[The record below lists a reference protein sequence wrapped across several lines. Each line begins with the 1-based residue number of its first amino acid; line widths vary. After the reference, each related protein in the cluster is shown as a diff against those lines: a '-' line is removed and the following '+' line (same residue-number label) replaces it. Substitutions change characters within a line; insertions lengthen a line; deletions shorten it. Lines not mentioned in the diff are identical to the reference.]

1 MANVSMLPAVKH
13 LKCSTPKPTLFS
25 TLFQKEKR
33 KISIALMNYIEY
45 GEQAGARV
53 LTGGKAGSIQSSC
66 YVIPTVFDNVKQDI
80 KVVEEEIFG
89 PVVVAVPL
97 RHRFDYCP
105 R

>member
-1 MANVSMLPAVKH
+1 
-13 LKCSTPKPTLFS
+13 
-25 TLFQKEKR
+25 
-33 KISIALMNYIEY
+33 MNYIEY

-53 LTGGKAGSIQSSC
+53 LTGGKAGSIQSGC